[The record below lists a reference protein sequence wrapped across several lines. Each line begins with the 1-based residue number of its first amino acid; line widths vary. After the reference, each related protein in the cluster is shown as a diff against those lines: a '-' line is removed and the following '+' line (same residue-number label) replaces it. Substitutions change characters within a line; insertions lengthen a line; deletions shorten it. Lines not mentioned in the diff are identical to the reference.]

1 MRREITMSM
10 AAAPA
15 AVALALVVALA
26 GPAQAKG
33 IQSATI
39 TGPGLDEPIDFS
51 PPHGDGGDLAALTEV
66 WDAMPGQPQTPALMD
81 EAPTGQLGPQYRITW
96 RFLAG
101 PDEVTAIRQDLY
113 PYADGGPLV
122 HTPAGQPIFDQSTPG
137 GWREASVAL
146 RDRLRALGVPEAG
159 DIPAPSAGGSRWPA
173 MFTVAAAVVALVGVA
188 GTVAVRRARRRERV
202 APVPL

>member
-1 MRREITMSM
+1 MSM
-10 AAAPA
+10 AGAPA

-51 PPHGDGGDLAALTEV
+51 PPDGDGGDLAALTAV
-66 WDAMPGQPQTPALMD
+66 WEAMPGQPQPPALMD

-96 RFLAG
+96 RFLTG
-101 PDEVTAIRQDLY
+101 PDDVTAIRQDLY

-137 GWREASVAL
+137 GWREAPVAL
-146 RDRLRALGVPEAG
+146 RDRLRSLGVPEAG
-159 DIPAPSAGGSRWPA
+159 DVPAPSADSSQWPA
-173 MFTVAAAVVALVGVA
+173 VFTVATAVVALAGVGGA
-188 GTVAVRRARRRERV
+188 VAVRRARRRERV

>member
-1 MRREITMSM
+1 MRRGITMSM
-10 AAAPA
+10 AAVPA
-15 AVALALVVALA
+15 AVALALVVALG

-51 PPHGDGGDLAALTEV
+51 PPDGDGGDLAALTAV
-66 WDAMPGQPQTPALMD
+66 WETMPGQPQPPAFMD
-81 EAPTGQLGPQYRITW
+81 EAPSGQLGPQYRITW
-96 RFLAG
+96 RFLTG
-101 PDEVTAIRQDLY
+101 PDDVTAIRQDLY

-122 HTPAGQPIFDQSTPG
+122 HTPAGQPIFDQSTAG
-137 GWREASVAL
+137 GWREAPVAL

-159 DIPAPSAGGSRWPA
+159 DVPAPSAGGAQWPA
-173 MFTVAAAVVALVGVA
+173 VFTVATAVVALAGVA
-188 GTVAVRRARRRERV
+188 GAVAVRRARRRERV

>member
-1 MRREITMSM
+1 MSM

-51 PPHGDGGDLAALTEV
+51 PPDGDGGDLAALTAV
-66 WDAMPGQPQTPALMD
+66 WEAMPGQPRTSALMD
-81 EAPTGQLGPQYRITW
+81 EAPTRQLGPQYRITW
-96 RFLAG
+96 RFLIG
-101 PDEVTAIRQDLY
+101 PDDVTTIRQDLY

-122 HTPAGQPIFDQSTPG
+122 HTPAGQPIFDQSTSG
-137 GWREASVAL
+137 GWREAPVAL

-159 DIPAPSAGGSRWPA
+159 DVPEPSADGTRWPA
-173 MFTVAAAVVALVGVA
+173 VFTLATAVVALAGVA
-188 GTVAVRRARRRERV
+188 GAVAVRRARRRERV